1 MAHRATSRS
10 DHPPNEMGNF
20 ELKAAS
26 QKHNSACRAPS
37 NDDAVTWARLPQ
49 PAPRGT
55 ALPPT
60 EPREGRWN
68 VHLGKSG
75 ESPARSRRR
84 NPEYLRFTK
93 PRLIRKAKRGWEGKS
108 EDRSLGA

>member
-1 MAHRATSRS
+1 MGPRATRRS
-10 DHPPNEMGNF
+10 DHPPTAMVNF

-26 QKHNSACRAPS
+26 QKHNSACSAPS
-37 NDDAVTWARLPQ
+37 NDDAATCGRLPQ

-75 ESPARSRRR
+75 ESPARSRRS

-93 PRLIRKAKRGWEGKS
+93 PRLIRKAK
-108 EDRSLGA
+108 